1 MEMFFTVLQ
10 YAGIIAFAVAG
21 AMIAVDKET
30 DLVGVVVLAVVT
42 AFGGGIMRDLFLGH
56 TPPRFFTDY
65 AIELS
70 VTVLCALAVFVFARI
85 FSSFFINNERKIN
98 SIVNIFDAIGIGI
111 FSVYSV
117 NLSFEAG
124 YSAPIVAISMGVVA
138 SVGGGLIRDII
149 IGDVPFILRKHIY
162 ILAALAGAFTYYAL
176 IIWAG
181 SSVYLATALGV
192 ALTFILRMLAT
203 VFKWNLPRA
212 IDFEKV
218 RGNRNKD

>member
-1 MEMFFTVLQ
+1 MEIFFTVLE

-30 DLVGVVVLAVVT
+30 DLVGVVVLALVT
-42 AFGGGIMRDLFLGH
+42 TFGGGIMRDLFLGH
-56 TPPRFFTDY
+56 TPPRFFTNY
-65 AIELS
+65 ALELS
-70 VTVLCALAVFVFARI
+70 VTVLCALVVFIFARI

-98 SIVNIFDAIGIGI
+98 SIVNIFDAMGIGI

-124 YSAPIVAISMGVVA
+124 YSAPIVAISMGIVA

-149 IGDVPFILRKHIY
+149 IGDVPFILKKHIY
-162 ILAALAGAFTYYAL
+162 LLAALAGAFTYYAL
-176 IIWAG
+176 IVWAG
-181 SSVYLATALGV
+181 ASVYLATALGV
-192 ALTFILRMLAT
+192 AITFILRMLAT

-212 IDFEKV
+212 IDFERIKNGGDK
-218 RGNRNKD
+218 R